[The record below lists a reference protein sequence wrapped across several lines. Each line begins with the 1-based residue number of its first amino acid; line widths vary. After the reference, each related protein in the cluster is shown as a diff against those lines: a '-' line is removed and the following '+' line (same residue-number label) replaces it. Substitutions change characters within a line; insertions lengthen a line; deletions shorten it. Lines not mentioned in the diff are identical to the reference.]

1 MSDLVERSAHDL
13 EEVELVPDPGADT
26 RGLVR
31 ALLAAAGDP
40 RLVRTVSYGGF
51 RCPRWVMVEAGV
63 TWTEMST
70 VAAPRPAPSAAAVD
84 AVEEPGGGFAG
95 AQDGVEAAEGPT
107 EGDRP
112 GDEGDRPG
120 DEGGE
125 AVEPA
130 EEPSS
135 EPADQSE
142 PAEEPAGRPARAKG
156 KGGKT
161 ARKGGA

>member
-84 AVEEPGGGFAG
+84 AVEEPGGGAS
-95 AQDGVEAAEGPT
+95 
-107 EGDRP
+107 R
-112 GDEGDRPG
+112 
-120 DEGGE
+120 GG
-125 AVEPA
+125 
-130 EEPSS
+130 S
-135 EPADQSE
+135 
-142 PAEEPAGRPARAKG
+142 GRR
-156 KGGKT
+156 GGG
-161 ARKGGA
+161 GGAHRRRQARG